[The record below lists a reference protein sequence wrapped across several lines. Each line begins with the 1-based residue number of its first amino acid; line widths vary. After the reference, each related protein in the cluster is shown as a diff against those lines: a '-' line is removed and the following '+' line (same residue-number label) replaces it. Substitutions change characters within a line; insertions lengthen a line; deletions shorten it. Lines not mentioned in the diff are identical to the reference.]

1 MRSAFTSRF
10 CSSKTDTLY
19 RNAPIDKS
27 RLPVVHCAAGTNGVA
42 ISHRNGFETAART
55 VRYRNE
61 QRAEEIPLP
70 SVFPVWDFRH
80 FSFTHAGCPYLSRY
94 DEAGRHEKTGGA
106 NGFNFVP
113 NRYQIAAF
121 GCFGP
126 SLFTLRFLPRR
137 QQLPEFH
144 RLFLQHCPLF
154 D

>member
-80 FSFTHAGCPYLSRY
+80 FSFPHAGRPYLSWY